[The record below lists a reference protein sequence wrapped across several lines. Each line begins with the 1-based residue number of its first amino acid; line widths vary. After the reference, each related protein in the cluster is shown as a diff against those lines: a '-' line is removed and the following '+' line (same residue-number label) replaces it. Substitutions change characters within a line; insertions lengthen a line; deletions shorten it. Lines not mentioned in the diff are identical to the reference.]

1 MDIFKELKT
10 HYFISTILYTLL
22 GIVLLCFPKI
32 TTKTICYAI
41 GIILILV
48 GIGYVI
54 SYITKD
60 FSNMYSRYEL
70 VIGVSAI
77 LGGISIFLFSE
88 MLLSLLP
95 VLLGIA
101 VLLSS
106 IIKLQRSFD
115 MLRAKYSRW
124 WIFLIFSLLS
134 AGLGV
139 LLISHAFKSVLIT
152 IRVIGAVMIWNGITD
167 IITGVF
173 FIKKIKEFKQ
183 DMEAIDVD

>member
-1 MDIFKELKT
+1 MDILKELKT

-41 GIILILV
+41 GVILILV
-48 GIGYVI
+48 GIGYII

-60 FSNMYSRYEL
+60 FSNMYSHYEL
-70 VIGVSAI
+70 VIGMSAI

-88 MLLSLLP
+88 MLLSILP

-139 LLISHAFKSVLIT
+139 LLISHPFNSVLIT

>member
-1 MDIFKELKT
+1 
-10 HYFISTILYTLL
+10 
-22 GIVLLCFPKI
+22 
-32 TTKTICYAI
+32 
-41 GIILILV
+41 
-48 GIGYVI
+48 
-54 SYITKD
+54 
-60 FSNMYSRYEL
+60 
-70 VIGVSAI
+70 
-77 LGGISIFLFSE
+77 
-88 MLLSLLP
+88 
-95 VLLGIA
+95 
-101 VLLSS
+101 
-106 IIKLQRSFD
+106 

-139 LLISHAFKSVLIT
+139 LLISHPFKSVLIT

>member
-1 MDIFKELKT
+1 M
-10 HYFISTILYTLL
+10 
-22 GIVLLCFPKI
+22 
-32 TTKTICYAI
+32 
-41 GIILILV
+41 
-48 GIGYVI
+48 
-54 SYITKD
+54 
-60 FSNMYSRYEL
+60 
-70 VIGVSAI
+70 
-77 LGGISIFLFSE
+77 
-88 MLLSLLP
+88 
-95 VLLGIA
+95 
-101 VLLSS
+101 LLSS

-139 LLISHAFKSVLIT
+139 LLISHPFKSVLIT